1 MFADISNINDNT
13 DLLYIITAVVI
24 VDMIVILIAR
34 DTKLFGKNI
43 NQWYDKF
50 GITAVILDVLIIVI
64 GFIIT
69 RYLFNVIELDFS
81 PELFILVALTVQ
93 VIHDSALYEF
103 VIKPYPAGNNQ
114 VIDVYKAYANEN
126 GHYIILGDSA
136 MVLSSAVLAMYLKN
150 KPMHET
156 TTLLIVGLYIIPYF
170 LYQKAK
176 FN

>member
-1 MFADISNINDNT
+1 MFGDISNINDNT

-34 DTKLFGKNI
+34 DTKFFGKTI
-43 NQWYDKF
+43 NTWYDKF

-69 RYLFNVIELDFS
+69 RYLFNVIELEFT
-81 PELFILVALTVQ
+81 PELFIFVALAVQ

-103 VIKPYPAGNNQ
+103 VIKPYPLGHNQ
-114 VIDVYKAYANEN
+114 IIDVYKTYADEN
-126 GHYIILGDSA
+126 GYYIILADSA
-136 MVLSSAVLAMYLKN
+136 MVLSSAVLAMYLKT

-156 TTLLIVGLYIIPYF
+156 SSLLIIGLYIIPYF
-170 LYQKAK
+170 LYQKVK
-176 FN
+176 N

>member
-1 MFADISNINDNT
+1 MFGDISNINDNT

-34 DTKLFGKNI
+34 DTKIFGNAI
-43 NQWYDKF
+43 NTWYDKL
-50 GITAVILDVLIIVI
+50 GINAVILDVLIIVI
-64 GFIIT
+64 GLIIT
-69 RYLFNVIELDFS
+69 RYLFYVIELDFS

-114 VIDVYKAYANEN
+114 VIDVYKAYANEE
-126 GHYIILGDSA
+126 GYYIILGDSA
-136 MVLSSAVLAMYLKN
+136 MVLSSAILAMYLKN

-156 TTLLIVGLYIIPYF
+156 TTLLVVGLYIIPYF
-170 LYQKAK
+170 LYQKVK
-176 FN
+176 N

>member
-24 VDMIVILIAR
+24 VDMIVILLAR
-34 DTKLFGKNI
+34 DIKLFGKNI

-69 RYLFNVIELDFS
+69 RYIFNVIELEFS

-93 VIHDSALYEF
+93 VIHDTALYEF
-103 VIKPYPAGNNQ
+103 VIKPYPVGNNQ
-114 VIDVYKAYANEN
+114 VIDVYKSYANEN
-126 GHYIILGDSA
+126 GFYIILADSA

-156 TTLLIVGLYIIPYF
+156 TSLLVVGLYIIPYF
-170 LYQKAK
+170 LYQKPK